1 MFSVLCFVH
10 NAKGPSS
17 ILDRIPTS
25 FFSLMLCADPE
36 TMKKQSVVAVL
47 YVRTRML
54 NVVCCLVLP
63 SVSF

>member
-36 TMKKQSVVAVL
+36 TMKKQSVVV
-47 YVRTRML
+47 YDVL
-54 NVVCCLVLP
+54 NVVCVVL
-63 SVSF
+63 FCRQ